1 MEAPKTPVQWYAT
14 VVGGVM
20 LALGVLA
27 LVTGSTGFG
36 TVGSGSGQDFLI
48 WRVNGWDAVLYI
60 VTGAAGLFAASR
72 IDSARTFALVAGA
85 VYAVMAVWGFIDGGS
100 VFGLFAVDTTDNITN
115 AIVAALGLG
124 LALPSESV
132 QREAGYGGRHEG
144 GATHA

>member
-1 MEAPKTPVQWYAT
+1 MEAPKTPVQWYAMI
-14 VVGGVM
+14 VGGVM

-36 TVGSGSGQDFLI
+36 TVDSGSGQDFLI
-48 WRVNGWDAVLYI
+48 WRVNGWDAVLF
-60 VTGAAGLFAASR
+60 TAAGAAGLFAASR
-72 IDSARTFALVAGA
+72 IDSARTFALAAGI

-124 LALPSESV
+124 IALPSESV
-132 QREAGYGGRHEG
+132 QREAGYDPAHKGRP
-144 GATHA
+144 THA